1 MEDFSVEQSLVGRII
16 GDKFCLRRCVGT
28 GASGSVFQADQL
40 ALGRT
45 VAVKI
50 LRPEL
55 ALDRRFVSR
64 FQDEALA
71 ASRLNHPNTVSV
83 IDYGQTQDGLLY
95 LVMEFLRGPTLT
107 QVLRGDSLKPTRI
120 ADLVAQI
127 LSGLEEAHEN
137 GVIHA
142 DLKSDNIV
150 VERRRGDWDL
160 VKVVDFGIAR
170 LAGQPQ
176 MATEEHT
183 ICGTP
188 EYMAPE
194 IITGTDPT
202 VASDLYAVGVV
213 LYELLTGVT
222 PFAGGS
228 SMEVLR
234 RHLSDAPVPPAL
246 RRPDLRIDPVLEEC
260 ALKALAKN
268 PVLRYSSAVEFRTAV
283 TRVIGHRVEPGTAT
297 GPCPQCGAISPLSF
311 RFCPDCGAPR
321 SAAPAQVQAP
331 RLGAPAASGK
341 PGDRSAI
348 ATADTALRLRT
359 PPSEEVTAA
368 AEAASGA
375 AESAA
380 PSRSTQPGPVSISA
394 HGEVVSREP
403 APAGRRAARGSEV
416 GAEREFVG
424 PEDTA
429 SVTVTDFPELSIDR
443 VAQLP
448 LTGRQRELA
457 RLVEFLTETGGDNAL
472 QVSGPPGAGR
482 RRLCRAAIE
491 ALGSHATL
499 FSARPDPTGL
509 ARPFHPLRVVARA
522 ALGIDPSGRIDDLA
536 VRVDQSG
543 LTARDLPAVA
553 ELLGEEGPLW
563 QLEATVRR
571 REILASL
578 GRLFAARSEREPI
591 VILFEDVDRYDEPSQ
606 EAIRRLV
613 EVARGQER
621 LRILLT
627 NGPGLADRWPGT
639 LSRLELGPLA
649 PGAVAALVDHLRRT
663 GLGDDETPAPDQV
676 TEATGGN
683 PRHVHQLLRYVVEG
697 GALGSAPRGLADLV
711 AARIDLLPQAAKL
724 MCQAIAVLGTE
735 ATPRE
740 LIRLIDGT
748 EDQLAPVASILVA
761 RDILVP
767 HDIGRM
773 LRFSSSLT
781 RDVVYDST
789 PAHVRRD
796 LHGRA
801 ARYLAERTA
810 EPSVL
815 GHHFEL
821 AGELEQATELLSR
834 AGDEA
839 VHELDD
845 LGARR
850 LYQRA
855 LAASRQ
861 LMLSDDDPAKRGQF
875 VAVGV
880 KLAER
885 LRMSG
890 EIGLARG
897 LIDEVRDHGQE
908 SRGLRAQILR
918 AEAHLLGSEGNN
930 TGAMHA
936 LRDAIGVAIVGGQRD
951 LLCELYLDLAT
962 SQLRTGSPAGAVTEL
977 EEGIDLVTAGEGP
990 GAASGPRPLWR
1001 LCYRLAQL
1009 HALEGR
1015 RERAVQVAEDALRH
1029 ANVAGARVGAARIQA
1044 MLASQLEQ
1052 LGDVQRAVELRQRTV
1067 DEMRRLGD
1075 RRGTAE
1081 MLLDGAHPTRTFAPI
1096 APSSLREAQEL
1107 ASEIGWS
1114 EGARRARQV
1123 TPTGRH

>member
-1 MEDFSVEQSLVGRII
+1 M
-16 GDKFCLRRCVGT
+16 CGT

-55 ALDRRFVSR
+55 ALDRRFVAR

-107 QVLRGDSLKPTRI
+107 QVLRSGSLKPTRV

-170 LAGQPQ
+170 LAGKPQ

-194 IITGTDPT
+194 IITGSDPT

-213 LYELLTGVT
+213 LYELLTGAT
-222 PFAGGS
+222 PFAGGA

-234 RHLSDAPVPPAL
+234 RHLSEAPVPPAL
-246 RRPDLRIDPVLEEC
+246 RRPDLRIEPVLEEC

-268 PVLRYSSAVEFRTAV
+268 PALRYGSAVEFRAAV
-283 TRVIGHRVEPGTAT
+283 TRVIGHKVEPGTAV
-297 GPCPQCGAISPLSF
+297 GPCPQCGAVSPLSF

-321 SAAPAQVQAP
+321 SAPAAPVQAP
-331 RLGAPAASGK
+331 RLGAPAPAGK
-341 PGDRSAI
+341 PGDRGAI
-348 ATADTALRLRT
+348 ATADTALRLQT
-359 PPSEEVTAA
+359 PPSGELTSA
-368 AEAASGA
+368 AEMATARAGKAQDRPAPAATARPG
-375 AESAA
+375 
-380 PSRSTQPGPVSISA
+380 RTQAGPASISA
-394 HGEVVSREP
+394 HGEVVGADP
-403 APAGRRAARGSEV
+403 APAGRRAGRSSES

-424 PEDTA
+424 AEDTA
-429 SVTVTDFPELSIDR
+429 SVTVTDFPELAIDR
-443 VAQLP
+443 SAELP
-448 LTGRQRELA
+448 LVGRESELA
-457 RLVEFLTETGGDNAL
+457 RLIEFLTESGGDNAL
-472 QVSGPPGAGR
+472 QVSGRPGSGR
-482 RRLCRAAIE
+482 RRLCRAALE
-491 ALGSHATL
+491 AIGSGATR
-499 FSARPDPTGL
+499 FVARPDPTGL
-509 ARPFHPLRVVARA
+509 ARPFHPLRRMARA
-522 ALGIDPSGRIDDLA
+522 ALGLDPSGRVDTLA
-536 VRVDQSG
+536 PAVEQSG
-543 LTARDLPAVA
+543 LTARDLPAIA

-578 GRLFAARSEREPI
+578 GRLFVARAQRGP
-591 VILFEDVDRYDEPSQ
+591 VVMLFEDVDRYDEPSQ
-606 EAIRRLV
+606 EAIRRLI

-621 LRILLT
+621 LRLILT
-627 NGPGLADRWPGT
+627 NGPSLADRWPGT
-639 LSRLELGPLA
+639 LARLELAPLGPA
-649 PGAVAALVDHLRRT
+649 AVAALTGHLRQT
-663 GLGDDETPAPDQV
+663 GLGDETPAPAQV
-676 TEATGGN
+676 MDASGGH
-683 PRHVHQLLRYVVEG
+683 PRHVHHLLRYVVEG
-697 GALGSAPRGLADLV
+697 GALVSAPRGLADLV
-711 AARIDLLPQAAKL
+711 AARIDLLPQPAKL
-724 MCQAIAVLGTE
+724 LCQAIAVLGTE

-740 LIRLIDGT
+740 LSALIEGPQ
-748 EDQLAPVASILVA
+748 DQLGPVVSILVA
-761 RDILVP
+761 RDFLVAQ
-767 HDIGRM
+767 DIGRT
-773 LRFSSSLT
+773 LRFSGALV

-801 ARYLAERTA
+801 ARHLVERTA

-897 LIDEVRDHGQE
+897 LIDEVREYGQE

-918 AEAHLLGSEGNN
+918 AEAHLLGNEGNN
-930 TGAMHA
+930 SGAIRA
-936 LRDAIGVAIVGGQRD
+936 LRDAIGVAIVGGQRE

-962 SQLRTGSPAGAVTEL
+962 SQLRSGSPAGAVTEL

-990 GAASGPRPLWR
+990 GAARGPRPLWR

-1029 ANVAGARVGAARIQA
+1029 ATSAGARIGAARIQA

-1052 LGDVQRAVELRQRTV
+1052 LGEVQRAVELRQRTV

-1075 RRGTAE
+1075 WRGTAE
-1081 MLLDGAHPTRTFAPI
+1081 MLLDGAHPTSTFAPI